1 MIRKIFDATQT
12 KVLGDPE
19 QGLVEAIFSA
29 TGNIDKQND
38 RIVPGAFSKAL
49 AAKSS
54 VPVVYAHKWDDIN
67 AVLGRTTSWAEL
79 MPGSPGLPDSLRS
92 QGYGGVKATIQFEMG
107 VPSGRAAFTHLKNG
121 NLGQYSFA
129 FDIDNDGEKFEG
141 NVREIKSIRE
151 IYEVTVALIG
161 ANQLTTTMVAKA
173 KADEDSQ
180 WARIKSHIADQ
191 ISREERPERT
201 QAHPVSETSQGHG
214 VTVSAPRLGDPG
226 YFEHLHA
233 MKAAE
238 FKALQ
243 EHYAEV
249 RREMG
254 LPPQHG
260 R

>member
-1 MIRKIFDATQT
+1 MIHKSFTAAVT
-12 KVLGDPE
+12 KVLGDPD
-19 QGLVEAIFSA
+19 QGVVEAIFSA
-29 TGNIDKQND
+29 TGNVDKQGD

-49 AAKSS
+49 AAKVS
-54 VPVVYAHKWDDIN
+54 VPVVFAHKWDSID

-79 MPGSPGLPDSLRS
+79 MPGSPGLPDSMRS

-161 ANQLTTTMVAKA
+161 ANPLTTTMVAKS
-173 KADEDSQ
+173 KSDEDAA
-180 WARIKSHIADQ
+180 WARIKSHLAEQ
-191 ISREERPERT
+191 LSREERTEPT
-201 QAHPVSETSQGHG
+201 KADPVRETG
-214 VTVSAPRLGDPG
+214 VIVSLPRLGDPG

-254 LPPQHG
+254 LPVNHG

>member
-1 MIRKIFDATQT
+1 MIYKSFSAAET
-12 KVLGDPE
+12 KVLGDPD

-29 TGNIDKQND
+29 TGVVDRQGD
-38 RIVPGAFSKAL
+38 RIVPGAFTRALSAKA
-49 AAKSS
+49 S
-54 VPVVYAHKWDDIN
+54 VPVVYAHAWQDISQ
-67 AVLGRTTSWAEL
+67 VLGRTTSWTEL
-79 MPGSPGLPDSLRS
+79 MPGSPGLPDALRS

-161 ANQLTTTMVAKA
+161 ANQLTTTMVAKS
-173 KADEDSQ
+173 KADEDAA
-180 WARIKSHIADQ
+180 WAQIKSHIADQ
-191 ISREERPERT
+191 ISREERTERT
-201 QAHPVSETSQGHG
+201 QAHPVSKTSQEHG
-214 VTVSAPRLGDPG
+214 VTVSGPRLGDPG

-254 LPPQHG
+254 LPADHG